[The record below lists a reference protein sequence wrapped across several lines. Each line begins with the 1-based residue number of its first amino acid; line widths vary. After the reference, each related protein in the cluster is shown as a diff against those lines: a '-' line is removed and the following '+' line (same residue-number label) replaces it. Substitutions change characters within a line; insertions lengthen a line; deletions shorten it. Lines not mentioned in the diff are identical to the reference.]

1 MLKTKFIKNAYDF
14 GDILVKPSVVLKEGK
29 ETPNYVEDETDKL
42 LHLSAVSDKYNDD
55 IYIYNNG
62 GYFTAKRVFTNKSEE
77 TIKLIELEFKFSGID
92 FKGDASEDYFYSAE
106 NSRIYGNMTFPID
119 YKRSADDAMNMEFD
133 VQANNRW
140 ADPGVVSDRINASP
154 YQPFPA
160 ILISNYKSK
169 EGLVHGTLSQE
180 VFFHNYLVSH
190 DKTGIVL
197 DVLSSFKGVEYL
209 EIEKGQSIC
218 DEWYFGKC
226 QNAEDIECIF
236 EEYIRVLRTKLPPSR
251 GDKINKDNVVWGSW
265 NDGISR
271 SISEDMLVNE
281 AKAIKK
287 YFPTVKWFQ
296 IDDGYSTYDIANAM
310 CMPYA
315 GDKEFNYE
323 RFPKGFRHCADEI
336 RKVGLRPAVWIGG
349 LCSHDTLIYKEHP
362 EWFCDYS
369 IRLTGQSPLDP
380 SQEEVRKYMSKALD
394 KLILEYGF
402 DGVKQD
408 FWSFPYEDSADLYK
422 NKNVSGYQMRKWW
435 LGEIRK
441 RLPQDA
447 HFEAVGDLVMANP
460 FLSEFYTN
468 YRYCI
473 DIGKGIWENMKA
485 SMFWGVGCFSLH
497 LGDVF
502 VPNSDGIA
510 YLKALSNDEFMHWTN
525 FVVITRSLVELA
537 GKYSEEDGT
546 SERFKVI
553 KKAANCL
560 NNGQDIHYAQFNY
573 RDKGMVIPHI
583 IYIDT
588 PLFTTGETC
597 DNLPLKTIGLFN
609 TYDEE
614 KTITITSKDFGLKE
628 GKYLLTDVWTGKQYD
643 FNKKSYTVTLKPRAS
658 QLLTLTKVQK
668 VAIYDSNVKL
678 SNVKV
683 EKNAIIFDLEY
694 GDDVCFIVGAKP
706 KKVSYNGTVIDFTY
720 NGNKLCFKAIDKGL
734 VNIVF

>member
-1 MLKTKFIKNAYDF
+1 MQKTNFIKNSFNF
-14 GDILVKPSVVLKEGK
+14 GDIKIEPSIVLKDGVNAPKYSEA
-29 ETPNYVEDETDKL
+29 ETQNY
-42 LHLSAVSDKYNDD
+42 LHLSYENTTFSDD
-55 IYIYNNG
+55 IYIYKHD
-62 GYFTAKRVFTNKSEE
+62 GYFTAKRVFTNKGD
-77 TIKLIELEFKFSGID
+77 TLKLVELAFKFSGID
-92 FKGDASEDYFYSAE
+92 FSSKKTDDYFYSAE

-119 YKRSADDAMNMEFD
+119 YKRSYDDAMNMEFD

-160 ILISNYKSK
+160 ILLSNYNIKD
-169 EGLVHGTLSQE
+169 GLVHGTLSQE

-190 DKTGIVL
+190 NDMGLTL
-197 DVLSSFKGVEYL
+197 DIFSSFKGVEYL
-209 EIEKGQSIC
+209 EIEKGQSIY

-226 QNAEDIECIF
+226 NNAENIEEIF
-236 EEYIRVLRTKLPPSR
+236 TEYIKVLRTKMPPSY
-251 GDKINKDNVVWGSW
+251 GSKVNKDNAVWGSW

-271 SISEDMLVNE
+271 SISEEMLINE

-287 YFPTVKWFQ
+287 LLPTVKWFQ

-323 RFPKGFRHCADEI
+323 RFPNGLKHCADEI

-369 IRLTGQSPLDP
+369 IRLTNQSPLDP
-380 SQEEVRKYMSKALD
+380 SQEEVRAYMSKALD
-394 KLILEYGF
+394 KLVLEYGF

-408 FWSFPYEDSADLYK
+408 FWSFPYEDSMDLYK
-422 NKNVSGYQMRKWW
+422 NKNVCGYQMRKWW

-447 HFEAVGDLVMANP
+447 HFEAVGDLVMGNP
-460 FLSEFYTN
+460 FLSQFYTN

-473 DIGKGIWENMKA
+473 DIGKGIWENMKT

-510 YLKALSNDEFMHWTN
+510 YLKALSNEEFMHWTN
-525 FVVITRSLVELA
+525 FVIITRSLVELA

-553 KKAANCL
+553 KKAVNCL
-560 NNGQDIHYAQFNY
+560 NNGQDVHYAKYDY
-573 RDKGMVIPHI
+573 RQKGMVMPNI

-588 PLFTTGETC
+588 PLFTVDEIC
-597 DNLPLKTIGLFN
+597 DCLPIKTIGLFN
-609 TYDEE
+609 PYDEE
-614 KTITITSKDFGLKE
+614 TTITITAKDFGLSE
-628 GKYLLTDVWTGKQYD
+628 DKYVLTDVWTAKQYD
-643 FNKKSYTVTLKPRAS
+643 FNKKSYTITLKARES
-658 QLLTLTKVQK
+658 QLLTLSKVQK

-678 SNVKV
+678 TEVKV
-683 EKNAIIFDLEY
+683 NKKTISANLEY
-694 GDDVCFIVGAKP
+694 GDDVCLVLAKEP
-706 KKVSYNGTVIDFTY
+706 KKVYFNGVGVQYKF
-720 NGNKLCFKAIDKGL
+720 NNNKLLFTTSDKGL
-734 VNIVF
+734 LKIEF